1 MESEFPFRII
11 LPLLFMTFIV
21 HRGYYSRRYRP
32 SEAETVE
39 KRAAGTASRIA
50 NLLSIAALLS
60 SVAYVAFPM
69 LVGWASLALLSWVR
83 WTGLGVAASGFA
95 LLQWSHATLGRNWS
109 DQPRILKDQELVKD
123 GPYQWVRHPIY
134 DAFLLILGSTLLITS
149 NWLIGGLWLL
159 VTSIDIRDRIAYE
172 EEAMLARFGE
182 EYRSY
187 MRNTGALVPRIG

>member
-1 MESEFPFRII
+1 MESELPFRII

-69 LVGWASLALLSWVR
+69 LVGWASLALPSWVR

-95 LLQWSHATLGRNWS
+95 LLQWSHAALGRNWS

-123 GPYQWVRHPIY
+123 GPYRRVRHPIY
-134 DAFLLILGSTLLITS
+134 AAFLLILGSTLLFTS
-149 NWLIGGLWLL
+149 NWLVGGLWLL

-187 MRNTGALVPRIG
+187 MRNTGGLVPRIG

>member
-1 MESEFPFRII
+1 MDSELPFRII

-69 LVGWASLALLSWVR
+69 LVGWASLALPSWVR

>member
-1 MESEFPFRII
+1 MESELPFRII

-69 LVGWASLALLSWVR
+69 LVGWASLALPSWVR

-134 DAFLLILGSTLLITS
+134 AAFLLILGSTLLITS

-172 EEAMLARFGE
+172 EDAMLARFGE

>member
-1 MESEFPFRII
+1 MESELPFRII

-69 LVGWASLALLSWVR
+69 LVGWASLALPSWVR